1 MVSMTTRRGFIVF
14 VLTLKQGDYVCIG
27 DDIQVFFEHKISKNT
42 VDIAIEA
49 PREIPVLRERL
60 LNKARQERQV
70 E

>member
-1 MVSMTTRRGFIVF
+1 MF

-49 PREIPVLRERL
+49 PRDIPILRERL
-60 LNKARQERQV
+60 MDRPQQERQV
-70 E
+70 G